1 MDKIKIVF
9 FDIDGTLVDMSKKRI
24 TPKTL
29 EALNRLKEKGILI
42 CIATGRAPIT
52 LPRFDGITFDAFL
65 TFNGSLC
72 YNSTQDIFRNPIP
85 SDDVKTIIQNAASIG
100 RPVSVASRTALAAN
114 GMEQDLIDYYSI
126 VNLSVE
132 ISETFDQIIE
142 RDDIYQIMLG
152 CRENEY
158 DALLRNAPGARITA
172 WWDRAADII
181 PAGGSKGIGIKKI
194 LEYYQIAPSEA
205 MAFGDGN
212 NDIEMIQTVG
222 HGIAMANASPELKA
236 AACDVCGHA
245 AEDGIYYY
253 LKDRGLI

>member
-1 MDKIKIVF
+1 MKTQKKILF
-9 FDIDGTLVDMSKKRI
+9 FDIDGTLVDMSQKRI

-158 DALLRNAPGARITA
+158 AGYWGSSHSPAFSSCSYHIRSYPGKGLTIVVWYTAAVLRCNSGEPGIHLWSCLCGAVYLRAICKTAPCREIQKNKIPIIKRARVF
-172 WWDRAADII
+172 W
-181 PAGGSKGIGIKKI
+181 G
-194 LEYYQIAPSEA
+194 L
-205 MAFGDGN
+205 
-212 NDIEMIQTVG
+212 V
-222 HGIAMANASPELKA
+222 KA
-236 AACDVCGHA
+236 
-245 AEDGIYYY
+245 
-253 LKDRGLI
+253 

>member
-1 MDKIKIVF
+1 MNKIKIVF
-9 FDIDGTLVDMSKKRI
+9 FDIDGTLVDMNHKRI

-29 EALNRLKEKGILI
+29 EALNQLKEKGILI
-42 CIATGRAPIT
+42 CIATGRAPLT
-52 LPRFDGITFDAFL
+52 LPRFDGIDFDAFL

-72 YNSTQDIFRNPIP
+72 YNTRQDIFSKPIP
-85 SDDVKTIIQNAASIG
+85 SADVKTIIQNAASIG
-100 RPVSVASRTALAAN
+100 RPVSAASRSSLVAN
-114 GMEQDLIDYYSI
+114 GMDQDLIDYYSI

-132 ISETFDQIIE
+132 VSENFDQLIE
-142 RDDIYQIMLG
+142 EESIYQIMLG

-158 DALLRNAPGARITA
+158 DALLKNAPGARITA

-194 LEYYQIAPSEA
+194 LEYYQIAPYEA

-222 HGIAMANASPELKA
+222 NGIAMANASSELKA
-236 AACDVCGHA
+236 AACDICGHA